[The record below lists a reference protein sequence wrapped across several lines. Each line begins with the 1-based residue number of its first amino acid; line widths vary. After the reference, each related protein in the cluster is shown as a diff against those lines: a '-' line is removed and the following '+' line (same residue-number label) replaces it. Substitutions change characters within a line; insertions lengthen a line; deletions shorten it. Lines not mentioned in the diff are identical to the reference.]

1 MSTNQLAM
9 VAGKTVPAGRTYL
22 AMVINWLVRSL
33 RWGPG
38 SVFSCTIDRPT
49 M

>member
-1 MSTNQLAM
+1 MSTYQLAM
-9 VAGKTVPAGRTYL
+9 VASKTVPAGRTYL

-38 SVFSCTIDRPT
+38 SVFCCAIDRPT